1 MSTRHK
7 ASQSQARLEVGGKQ
21 IVDISKLLVDHKSKN
36 THLSGTSIVQLNGT
50 LSPLRII
57 AQLVPS
63 KVKGTVTEITDVFG
77 FVIEPFGI
85 TVDNS
90 GNGEKGKHLQK
101 DVLAILGGKKVI
113 ECLQTGRDI
122 SSTGESDSG
131 GGDQV
136 SGDGKH
142 GNTSVGDFV
151 FSEKVE
157 FFLRTVFDESK
168 RIEKTKL

>member
-1 MSTRHK
+1 M
-7 ASQSQARLEVGGKQ
+7 
-21 IVDISKLLVDHKSKN
+21 DNKSPDS
-36 THLSGTSIVQLNGT
+36 HHGGTSIVQFNSSLLNFGGV
-50 LSPLRII
+50 IEI
-57 AQLVPS
+57 VPS
-63 KVKGTVTEITDVFG
+63 KVKGTVTEVTDVFG
-77 FVIEPFGI
+77 FVVEPFGI